1 MIAASLQRKCSLE
14 WGTFTLYPNM
24 YIVLVGPS
32 GCRKGTAMGPGYSML
47 RNLGIKMA
55 AEAITR
61 EALIRELK
69 TCTNTQASGETML
82 MHSSLTIFSQEL
94 TVFLGYSNMQL
105 MADLCD
111 WFDCRD
117 TWTYRTK
124 SQGVDE
130 ISGVWVNLFG
140 ATTPDLI
147 QTTLPRDAIGGGLT
161 ARMIMVYAPG
171 KKQSIPIPH
180 LTDDEKTLGLIL
192 QSDLEKINMLSG
204 EFKVSDDFV
213 DYWIDWYPK
222 QDKQKV
228 FDDNRFTGYVE
239 RRGMHALKLSMI
251 CNASRTSEMVI
262 TSYDLQRAINLLEQV
277 EVDMPKVF
285 SGVGKSPTSDI
296 VTQVMAYCALQGEL
310 TYGELLTRFYQDAD
324 KRTMD
329 GVLMTLQTMGCIKQ
343 VIVGSDAKSTRI
355 KYIHKGEEF
364 HGLIPDIRE
373 TQELRENN

>member
-1 MIAASLQRKCSLE
+1 
-14 WGTFTLYPNM
+14 M
-24 YIVLVGPS
+24 YVVLVGPS
-32 GCRKGTAMGPGYSML
+32 GCRKGTAMGPGYNML

-69 TCTNTQASGETML
+69 TCTNTQASGEQMF

-130 ISGVWVNLFG
+130 ITGVWVNLFG
-140 ATTPDLI
+140 ATTPELI

-180 LTDDEKTLGLIL
+180 LTDEEKTLGLIL

-204 EFKVSDDFV
+204 SFRVSEDFI

-228 FDDNRFTGYVE
+228 FDDTRFTGYVE
-239 RRGMHALKLSMI
+239 RRGMHCLKLSMI
-251 CNASRTSEMVI
+251 CNASRTSDMVI

-277 EVDMPKVF
+277 EKDMPKVF

-296 VTQVMAYCALQGEL
+296 VTQVMAFCAVAGEL

-329 GVLMTLQTMGCIKQ
+329 GVLTTLQTMGQ
-343 VIVGSDAKSTRI
+343 VKVVVSGGDAKTTKI
-355 KYIHKGEEF
+355 KYLHKGEEF
-364 HGLIPDIRE
+364 HGLVPNTRALEGARE
-373 TQELRENN
+373 DN

>member
-32 GCRKGTAMGPGYSML
+32 GCRKGTAMGPGYNLL
-47 RNLGIKMA
+47 RGLGIKLA

-69 TCTNTQASGETML
+69 NCTNTQAFGDQML

-117 TWTYRTK
+117 QWTYRTK
-124 SQGVDE
+124 SQGTDE
-130 ISGVWVNLFG
+130 IIGVWVNLFG
-140 ATTPDLI
+140 ATTPELI

-161 ARMIMVYAPG
+161 ARMIMVFAPG

-180 LTDDEKTLGLIL
+180 LTDDERTLGTIL

-204 EFKVSDDFV
+204 SFKVSKDF
-213 DYWIDWYPK
+213 IDFWVEWYPL
-222 QDKQKV
+222 QDSRV
-228 FDDNRFTGYVE
+228 IFDDNRFTGYIE

-251 CNASRTSEMVI
+251 CNASRTNDMII
-262 TSYDLQRAINLLEQV
+262 TSYDLQRAIMLLESV
-277 EVDMPKVF
+277 EKDMQKVF

-296 VTQVMAYCALQGEL
+296 LIQVMQYCARFGEV
-310 TYGELLTRFYQDAD
+310 TYEQLITHFYQDAD

-329 GVLMTLQTMGCIKQ
+329 GIIQTLSVMNTVK
-343 VIVGSDAKSTRI
+343 VIHHGSDESKTKLR
-355 KYIHKGEEF
+355 YIHKGEEIY
-364 HGLIPDIRE
+364 GLVKNTYEIKSARE
-373 TQELRENN
+373 DN